1 MNPTSFFLLTLL
13 LVLVTEPA
21 RIRRVFLFTERFS
34 QDTSSEDLEVKV
46 LGSSGGSSSIQD
58 EYSHSESS
66 WSSFK
71 SKSPKTTFTE
81 EIYEERREKPG
92 DGDLSFKTRGS
103 QDEGMSSY
111 KSRTKTR
118 ITGK

>member
-21 RIRRVFLFTERFS
+21 VGRPRERFS